1 MCHRKVTQ
9 SGLSAI
15 FLELKN
21 QLVGLGKTVFL
32 AGVFFD
38 VEGILLQTL
47 DLSLQ
52 DLVVPLGTL
61 DLCQQ
66 GLAVLLEIKVLKES
80 LFSGHEG
87 ESKIENQNQDN
98 SQENDRVPPALKAH
112 LSPET
117 SGRSL
122 SFLDAVHVLQIS
134 PDLYPSLM
142 L

>member
-21 QLVGLGKTVFL
+21 QLVGLGKTVFF

-66 GLAVLLEIKVLKES
+66 GLLVLLEVKVLKES

-87 ESKIENQNQDN
+87 ESKIENQNQDK

-134 PDLYPSLM
+134 PDLYLSLM